1 MRAANDNDKES
12 LVARRRRTAFPAI
25 TAEQAQQALH
35 ILVQDG
41 RIAVRDVS
49 KALARRE
56 KLVRELRRRLSAL
69 GDDVAGAVNRAA
81 REGVSRKTRRALRRG
96 ARKAITEAQRTAR
109 QAQGQY
115 LAAIRRLSK
124 ASRAK
129 VREVRKS
136 SGVKAAI
143 AAAKKLAG

>member
-1 MRAANDNDKES
+1 
-12 LVARRRRTAFPAI
+12 VARRRRTAFPKI
-25 TAEQAQQALH
+25 SAEQAQQALH

-41 RIAVRDVS
+41 RIAAREVS

-56 KLVRELRRRLSAL
+56 KLVRELRTRLSAL
-69 GDDVAGAVNRAA
+69 GEEVAGAMSRAA
-81 REGVSRKTRRALRRG
+81 KKGLPPKTRRALGRG
-96 ARKAITEAQRTAR
+96 ARKAITQAQRTAR
-109 QAQGQY
+109 RAQGQY

-143 AAAKKLAG
+143 AAAKKLAS

>member
-1 MRAANDNDKES
+1 MR
-12 LVARRRRTAFPAI
+12 RRRRTGFPKI
-25 TAEQAQQALH
+25 SAEQAQQALH

-41 RIAVRDVS
+41 RIAAREVS

-56 KLVRELRRRLSAL
+56 KLVRELRARLSAL
-69 GDDVAGAVNRAA
+69 GDDVAGAVNRGA
-81 REGVSRKTRRALRRG
+81 REAIAPKTRRRLRRR
-96 ARKAITEAQRTAR
+96 ARKAITQAQRTAR
-109 QAQGQY
+109 RAQGKY

-143 AAAKKLAG
+143 AAAKKLAS

>member
-12 LVARRRRTAFPAI
+12 LVARRRRTALPKI

-35 ILVQDG
+35 ILVHDG
-41 RIAVRDVS
+41 RIAAREVS
-49 KALARRE
+49 RALAKRE
-56 KLVRELRRRLSAL
+56 KLVRELRSRLSAL
-69 GDDVAGAVNRAA
+69 GGDVAGAVNRAVP
-81 REGVSRKTRRALRRG
+81 GKTRRVLRRR
-96 ARKAITEAQRTAR
+96 ARKAITQAQRTAR

-143 AAAKKLAG
+143 AAAKKLAS

>member
-1 MRAANDNDKES
+1 M
-12 LVARRRRTAFPAI
+12 ARRRRTALPKI

-35 ILVQDG
+35 IMVQDG

-56 KLVRELRRRLSAL
+56 KLVRELRSRLSAL
-69 GDDVAGAVNRAA
+69 GDDVAGAVNRAVP
-81 REGVSRKTRRALRRG
+81 GKTRRALRRG

-109 QAQGQY
+109 RAQGQY

-143 AAAKKLAG
+143 AAAKKLAS